1 MCSLLPPSSILFPYP
16 GLPLYVQSGLS
27 TSVQLLP
34 HMALISPP
42 ILLWKGNYSFLG
54 SLKTLLMSPGHTKH
68 NLYLTLQNI
77 VSVEYDLASDYS
89 HSYTNLCLSLVS
101 VDRWQTDRMDGV
113 PSRNWVWNRCTK
125 KSLHGKKNV
134 PVLRITLSTIQ
145 QIRSIAI
152 L

>member
-1 MCSLLPPSSILFPYP
+1 MSPSGPHTDFDSCTCQCAPSYPHSSILFPYP

-89 HSYTNLCLSLVS
+89 HSYLCLSLVS

-113 PSRNWVWNRCTK
+113 PSRN
-125 KSLHGKKNV
+125 
-134 PVLRITLSTIQ
+134 
-145 QIRSIAI
+145 
-152 L
+152 

>member
-1 MCSLLPPSSILFPYP
+1 
-16 GLPLYVQSGLS
+16 
-27 TSVQLLP
+27 
-34 HMALISPP
+34 MALISPP

-68 NLYLTLQNI
+68 NHYLTLQNI

-113 PSRNWVWNRCTK
+113 PSRN
-125 KSLHGKKNV
+125 
-134 PVLRITLSTIQ
+134 
-145 QIRSIAI
+145 
-152 L
+152 